1 MNRKRGQSLLALIV
15 LILLPFLT
23 QARTVEMQVFYLED
37 SGSDLAVYNVARMN
51 LAQWRPLADHTARFG
66 ISNSTF
72 WLKVVVTNHSEHPHS
87 RLLEF
92 SSTTQDYIEVYS
104 ELAGHYRMGD
114 RIPFGERPLQSITPT
129 IELTLPPHTSTN
141 VWVKLTTEGGF
152 FELLPVKLHTKE
164 EWAQHQ
170 LERNFLFGMFFGS
183 LAIMLV
189 YGLTLSIVLK
199 NTNFITYSA
208 YLFTA
213 LLCTF
218 FYYGFGFR
226 WLWQNWPTLNF
237 WALQISYT
245 ALILTSALFAERF
258 LNLRQRFPVLR
269 RVLQLVVGLMLV
281 SLVLTLSGVHLA
293 TMAMLI
299 PLSMLILALLSG
311 CAVVT
316 AWRLPGWTNL
326 LFLLAWPC
334 LLVCI
339 GLSFANALGWV
350 PISLDTKY
358 LLSGLFTVEMQL
370 LGILISRQFYQ
381 LRNDLVSARSDSS
394 RQMNLEVMAR
404 NKELEV
410 LNQMLK
416 EQAYCDAMTG
426 LKNRRSFRYALDK
439 LEIEVSGQTRALV
452 LIDLDHFKSINDRF
466 GHQVGDRALK
476 HAAKIIERSVSLVHG
491 QSFRVGG
498 EEFAAMLTAPDQPG
512 LVAQCEMIRHKLAQ
526 TPMPLDSGSLHITAS
541 IGIKTVDPG
550 QFESSRQIYQQADA
564 ALYRAKRQ
572 GRNRVCE
579 AGLSNGFAES
589 PVPA

>member
-1 MNRKRGQSLLALIV
+1 
-15 LILLPFLT
+15 
-23 QARTVEMQVFYLED
+23 MQVFYFED
-37 SGSDLAVYNVARMN
+37 SGSDLAVYDIARMN
-51 LAQWRPLADHTARFG
+51 PAQWQLLPDDTARFG
-66 ISNSTF
+66 ISNSTY
-72 WLKVVVTNHSEHPHS
+72 WLKVVVTNQSEHTRG

-104 ELAGHYRMGD
+104 ELAGHHRMGD
-114 RIPFGERPLQSITPT
+114 RIPFDERPLQSITPT
-129 IELTLPPHTSTN
+129 IELTLPPLSRTD
-141 VWVKLTTEGGF
+141 VWVKLSTEGGF

-189 YGLTLSIVLK
+189 YGLTLSLVLK
-199 NTNFITYSA
+199 NTNFIAYSA

-226 WLWQNWPTLNF
+226 WLWPEWPTLNF
-237 WALQISYT
+237 WALQISYA
-245 ALILTSALFAERF
+245 ALILASSLFAERF
-258 LNLRQRFPVLR
+258 LNIRQHFPVLR
-269 RVLQLVVGLMLV
+269 RVLQLLIGLMLV
-281 SLVLTLSGVHLA
+281 SLALTLAGVHLA

-299 PLSMLILALLSG
+299 PLSMMILALLSG

-334 LLVCI
+334 LLICI

-370 LGILISRQFYQ
+370 LGILISKQFYQ

-410 LNQMLK
+410 LNQKLK

-476 HAAKIIERSVSLVHG
+476 HAAKIIDQSVSLVHG
-491 QSFRVGG
+491 QCFRVGG

-526 TPMPLDSGSLHITAS
+526 TPMPLESGSLHITAS

-564 ALYRAKRQ
+564 ALYQAKRQ

-579 AGLSNGFAES
+579 AGLSNNFAES